1 MTSNS
6 QPQPR
11 SGASVHEYGRD
22 FLAFSVQHGIRC
34 VPIDDDELNRQAD
47 FYDIISRLFERRLF
61 LPTDLT
67 PEFVLDCGSGSGIEW
82 AEEVME
88 KSELGP
94 GSSSSEDDDF
104 ACQVV
109 AVDIFHT
116 EGSSPGVVKKIW
128 NLNVAFRYDQE
139 ELARDKYDLVNSRFL
154 ADSIDASRWRAYVQD
169 LHDRL
174 RGGGWLQMLEAHFHV
189 QSRSGRPL
197 QYLSR
202 WWNIYSQALERH
214 NKDPRVGT
222 ELSRYMTNAGFVNIS
237 IEPKQLP
244 VGEWHQDPRLREIG
258 RDMKR
263 IALQTLRS
271 LGIWHCR
278 RAGMQEVDFEDL
290 IAGCEREVSDT
301 NLQLYIPLF
310 AVWGQRNERGQN
322 RVENGGS
329 SYIPDPSRR
338 LPPPVDWA

>member
-1 MTSNS
+1 MTSNP

-11 SGASVHEYGRD
+11 TDASVHEYGRD
-22 FLAFSVQHGIRC
+22 FLTFSVQHGIHC
-34 VPIDDDELNRQAD
+34 VPIDDEELNRQAD
-47 FYDIISRLFERRLF
+47 FYDVVSRLFERRLF
-61 LPTDLT
+61 LPTDLA
-67 PEFVLDCGSGSGIEW
+67 PEFILDCGSGGGIEW

-116 EGSSPGVVKKIW
+116 EGSSPGVVKKRW
-128 NLNVAFRYDQE
+128 NLNEPFRYDQE

-154 ADSIDASRWRAYVQD
+154 ADSINASRWASYVQD

-174 RGGGWLQMLEAHFHV
+174 RDGGWLQMLEAQFNI

-197 QYLSR
+197 EYLSR
-202 WWNIYSQALERH
+202 WWNIYSQALERQ

-222 ELSRYMTNAGFVNIS
+222 ELPRHLHNAGFINIAV
-237 IEPKQLP
+237 EPKQLP
-244 VGEWHQDPRLREIG
+244 VGEWHQDPRLREVG
-258 RDMKR
+258 RDMKSV
-263 IALQTLRS
+263 ALQTLRS

-278 RAGMQEVDFEDL
+278 QAGMQESDFEDL
-290 IAGCEREVSDT
+290 IAGCEREVSDMS
-301 NLQLYIPLF
+301 LRLYIPMF
-310 AVWGQRNERGQN
+310 AVWGQRAEKGHKGVDQGD
-322 RVENGGS
+322 VK
-329 SYIPDPSRR
+329 YVPDPNRR